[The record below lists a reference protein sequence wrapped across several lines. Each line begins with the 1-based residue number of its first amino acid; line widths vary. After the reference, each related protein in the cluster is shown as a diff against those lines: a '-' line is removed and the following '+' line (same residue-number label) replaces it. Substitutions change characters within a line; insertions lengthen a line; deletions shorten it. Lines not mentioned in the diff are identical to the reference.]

1 MALSRGQPRAWLR
14 VQPYFLQPAEKWA
27 PSPVTD
33 VEFFDFVHEIED
45 RVVAEMQLVV
55 AKIDEDGKVI
65 DCIARAEDFPPSP
78 PQSVRDVQVPHRVPR
93 RENDNRWCLRMLR

>member
-1 MALSRGQPRAWLR
+1 
-14 VQPYFLQPAEKWA
+14 
-27 PSPVTD
+27 
-33 VEFFDFVHEIED
+33 
-45 RVVAEMQLVV
+45 MQLVV